1 MATQILKPFKYQ
13 IAFEHLVE
21 NCTLLYYHMN
31 FYVSLILTR
40 QSKVLHLI
48 YAIKVFPEVGQSN
61 CYNNFPLKN
70 Q

>member
-21 NCTLLYYHMN
+21 NCTLLYYHLN

-48 YAIKVFPEVGQSN
+48 YAIK
-61 CYNNFPLKN
+61 
-70 Q
+70 